1 MAGYKRIYIFGG
13 QGGFQGVDGVNPL
26 IMQIW
31 VGVSDGKWFEA
42 HYFSDD
48 LKPISNIK
56 ILYPSAGNERED
68 LLEACII
75 FAPKFFN
82 KMKSIDLV
90 QSHFKNH
97 SEKSLNLRKNKPVFW
112 NDVLSE
118 AMPIFEELNLF
129 KSDIIGIDRKEVIND
144 NY

>member
-42 HYFSDD
+42 HYFDKQ
-48 LKPISNIK
+48 LKPISNVRK
-56 ILYPSAGNERED
+56 LYPSKSNESKA

-75 FAPKFFN
+75 FAPRFFN
-82 KMKSIDLV
+82 EIENIKMVPHTLK
-90 QSHFKNH
+90 
-97 SEKSLNLRKNKPVFW
+97 
-112 NDVLSE
+112 
-118 AMPIFEELNLF
+118 
-129 KSDIIGIDRKEVIND
+129 IIKG
-144 NY
+144 